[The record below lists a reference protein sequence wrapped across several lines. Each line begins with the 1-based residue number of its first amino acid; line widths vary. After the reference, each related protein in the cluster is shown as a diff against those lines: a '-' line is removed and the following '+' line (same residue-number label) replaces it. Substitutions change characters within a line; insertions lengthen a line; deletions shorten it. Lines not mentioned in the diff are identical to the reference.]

1 MNAESETNRRLGY
14 PDDARL
20 LLVNADD
27 LGMRQAINEA
37 AILAFQE
44 GIVQSTSLMVPCP
57 GAAQAIQWLREN
69 PDISFGVHL
78 TIVRDYEHDD
88 WGAVAARDGVT
99 SLLDENG
106 RFYSD
111 RARWPEML
119 AKARPEELE
128 LEFRAQV
135 EAALAAGLAPTHL
148 DWHSL
153 PDGGRAD
160 IFDLMFALAR
170 EYGLALRVASPP
182 TIRKVQ
188 AMGLPTADYGLL
200 DSYHLPT
207 ENKTARYIQML
218 RELPAGLSEWAV
230 HPSLGDAESQVLD
243 PEGWQ
248 VRRADFEFLVSTQAR
263 EAIRREGII
272 LIGYGAIQRV
282 WQSA

>member
-1 MNAESETNRRLGY
+1 VHLACGAAYASDREEDVNAESETNRRLGY

-135 EAALAAGLAPTHL
+135 EA
-148 DWHSL
+148 
-153 PDGGRAD
+153 D